1 MPLYTYIVTY
11 NDSNY
16 VGQGSHSNFKGFTN
30 AWCSEMPDNALK
42 GFSSGLKKQLA
53 KLAYRGGF
61 DPVPNRK
68 KVWQKTIDLNGK
80 SFNVHAIETKN

>member
-16 VGQGSHSNFKGFTN
+16 VGQGNHSNFRGFIN

-42 GFSSGLKKQLA
+42 GFNSSLKMELQ
-53 KLAYRGGF
+53 KLAHHGAF
-61 DPVPNRK
+61 DSVPNRK
-68 KVWQKTIDLNGK
+68 NVWHKSIELNGK
-80 SFNVHAIETKN
+80 NFSIHAIETKP